1 MTTGGWL
8 SSPSCPG
15 SPPASR
21 TLSAGCPPSP
31 GGGCPPSLSGRG
43 ETFFLRLSLPK
54 FEQEWSGEL
63 KDALAALGLTDAFDP
78 DLADFSPAGG

>member
-15 SPPASR
+15 SPPGVPDFERWLSSL
-21 TLSAGCPPSP
+21 TGEGLSAL
-31 GGGCPPSLSGRG
+31 LSGRE

-78 DLADFSPAGG
+78 DGRLLPAGG